1 MLALFLVLPAR
12 QHYSWRTLWLFC
24 TMDATFSARVHLTQ
38 PVQQLG
44 QAVVVFSFGVLGVAF
59 SQAKVRFETLGARY
73 MVIFLWG
80 WLRWLCVAGAAL
92 GARDGVFLVDAALP
106 ETSFDKLYQ
115 ANSNSEKKQLGNA
128 RCWIKKPFST
138 FTRRFLLSEAST
150 LAFQTFSKLIEA
162 YRGMSEARPRRQN
175 AVTRRLTEARGD
187 PKLYNTYFGV
197 PQSSREEKAEF

>member
-44 QAVVVFSFGVLGVAF
+44 QAVVVFSFGVLGAAF

-80 WLRWLCVAGAAL
+80 CGRRCAWSTWWCFFGGRCF
-92 GARDGVFLVDAALP
+92 AR
-106 ETSFDKLYQ
+106 
-115 ANSNSEKKQLGNA
+115 N
-128 RCWIKKPFST
+128 I
-138 FTRRFLLSEAST
+138 
-150 LAFQTFSKLIEA
+150 I
-162 YRGMSEARPRRQN
+162 
-175 AVTRRLTEARGD
+175 
-187 PKLYNTYFGV
+187 
-197 PQSSREEKAEF
+197 

>member
-44 QAVVVFSFGVLGVAF
+44 QAVVVFSFGVLGAAF

-92 GARDGVFLVDAALP
+92 GARDGVFWWTLLCQKHHL
-106 ETSFDKLYQ
+106 TSF
-115 ANSNSEKKQLGNA
+115 
-128 RCWIKKPFST
+128 IKPTAIVRK
-138 FTRRFLLSEAST
+138 
-150 LAFQTFSKLIEA
+150 
-162 YRGMSEARPRRQN
+162 
-175 AVTRRLTEARGD
+175 
-187 PKLYNTYFGV
+187 
-197 PQSSREEKAEF
+197 SS